1 MWIPVKEASNHFG
14 VGERAIQ
21 IACNRGSKKYRFQKV
36 EGKGGRGEVYEIW
49 IGENYGS
56 ETESTSI
63 AERSGGIDQVSE
75 ITDIERVSNY
85 KKRGSVSNSKTGHGQ
100 CDVKSIDPRE
110 ALKLPEKERQ
120 KAELRCKLV
129 IAYQKRPQGMSIDA
143 FMDELSI
150 DFESLNVTKA
160 KINRWM
166 GEYKKAIRDKRNV
179 IVALAD
185 SRGRPKGITKLTD
198 DMKKM
203 TVRYLLRRDVHLNIA
218 GIYANLQ
225 HAFGDALPSR
235 NTVDRYI
242 EEWKE
247 LNALQWAIRVNPN
260 RAKSHFQP
268 AHGSRSEHI
277 KYKNQVWELDGT
289 IADIITIDAKRWTI
303 VGAIDVFSRRPVV
316 TLEESNTSFALARN
330 MRKAI
335 IKLGIPDMVL
345 TDNGKDY
352 KSNHFESVCLSLGI
366 EQKFTEPFSGDQKP
380 HIERFF
386 GTLTREL
393 FQSIEGFCGNSVA
406 QRQAIQSSLTF
417 EDRLQAIEKWK
428 AKSYSED
435 GFAKLFAKK
444 KEYGGLPIEVPLTPE
459 ELASWID
466 RWVSAMYEQER
477 HGGINMSPIAKWE
490 SDFTPANTVG
500 NLRSLDFLLGKS
512 EYRTI
517 TKKGIVITRDGITG
531 EYHHPSIAGM
541 TGKKVMVIEPD
552 EMGEVLV
559 YSDNREF
566 LCIAIDETLQGRSR
580 EESAAIVKAYKKEVK
595 AYVKANKEMDRLAKE
610 LDDPLITHR
619 IEAAEQRLGLSA
631 PEIRTPK
638 QTKEIIAANAAA
650 EAKSSCEEPKT
661 NSTKRWESVFDRFVD
676 KLLTGTW
683 DEKDTKLSEKYQ
695 DVYES
700 ALREVER
707 KKKAS

>member
-1 MWIPVKEASNHFG
+1 MWVPVKEASAHFG
-14 VGERAIQ
+14 VGDRAIQ
-21 IACNRGSKKYRFQKV
+21 IACNRGSKKYQFQKV

-49 IGENYGS
+49 IGENDGR
-56 ETESTSI
+56 ETESNE
-63 AERSGGIDQVSE
+63 APERSGGVDQKCEVADFEQLS
-75 ITDIERVSNY
+75 SH
-85 KKRGSVSNSKTGHGQ
+85 KKRGSVSNSKTGHSQ

-110 ALKLPEKERQ
+110 ALKLKDKKRID
-120 KAELRCKLV
+120 AELRCRLV
-129 IAYQKRPQGMSIDA
+129 MEFEKRPKGMTIEV
-143 FMDELSI
+143 FIGELSI
-150 DFESLNVTKA
+150 NYESLNVTTS
-160 KINRWM
+160 KINRWL
-166 GEYKKAIRDKRNV
+166 GTYRKAKKEGRNV

-185 SRGRPKGITKLTD
+185 NSGRPKGITKLTEE
-198 DMKKM
+198 MKAM
-203 TVRYLLRRDVHLNIA
+203 IVRYLLRRDVHLNIS
-218 GIYANLQ
+218 GIYANLKY
-225 HAFGDALPSR
+225 AFGDALPSR
-235 NTVDRYI
+235 NTVERYI

-247 LNALQWAIRVNPN
+247 KNALQWEIRVNPN

-303 VGAIDVFSRRPVV
+303 VGAIDVFSRRVVV
-316 TLEESNTSFALARN
+316 TLEESNTTFALARN

-393 FQSIEGFCGNSVA
+393 FRSIEGFCGHSVA
-406 QRQAIQSSLTF
+406 ERQAIQSSLTF

-428 AKSYSED
+428 AKSYGED
-435 GFAKLFAKK
+435 GFAKLLRK
-444 KEYGGLPIEVPLTPE
+444 KEQYGGLPIEVPLTPE
-459 ELASWID
+459 ELESWID

-477 HGGINMSPIAKWE
+477 HSSINMSPITKWE

-559 YSDNREF
+559 YSEKREF

-638 QTKEIIAANAAA
+638 ATKEIIAANAAA
-650 EAKSSCEEPKT
+650 EAKSSCEEPKI
-661 NSTKRWESVFDRFVD
+661 NSTRKWETMYDRFLD
-676 KLLTGTW
+676 KMLTKTW
-683 DEKDTKLSEKYQ
+683 DEKDTALSEKYP
-695 DVYES
+695 DLYEM
-700 ALREVER
+700 ALAEVEK